1 MQTNGGIEKSRSKK
15 KYLMTSESPSIAKT
29 YLKIIP
35 YEVSNHIYAQNYLCK
50 TQAKKI

>member
-1 MQTNGGIEKSRSKK
+1 MAVLKK
-15 KYLMTSESPSIAKT
+15 VEVKKIYLMTSESPSIAKT